1 MYLQN
6 KLINVM
12 NMQETREDGFEDFEK
27 KLNDIQNMMKNK
39 LEASNLKQME
49 DKVDKIEQT
58 QTSIDNKS

>member
-49 DKVDKIEQT
+49 NKVDKIEQT

>member
-27 KLNDIQNMMKNK
+27 K
-39 LEASNLKQME
+39 
-49 DKVDKIEQT
+49 IE
-58 QTSIDNKS
+58 